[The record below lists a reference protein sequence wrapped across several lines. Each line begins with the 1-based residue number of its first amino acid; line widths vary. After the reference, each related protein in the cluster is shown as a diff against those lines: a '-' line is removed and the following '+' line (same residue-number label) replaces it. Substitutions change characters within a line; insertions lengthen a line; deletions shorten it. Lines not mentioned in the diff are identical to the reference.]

1 MELEA
6 DWLVNRVH
14 HLVVLVVDVSAMLY
28 NHELL
33 WPIDSVQVMINI
45 VSRSMLVEVVQ
56 LKDDRYVDLV
66 IEIQVVS
73 IYKMVQ
79 VEIIIN
85 LNLVAIVIKTAW

>member
-1 MELEA
+1 
-6 DWLVNRVH
+6 
-14 HLVVLVVDVSAMLY
+14 
-28 NHELL
+28 
-33 WPIDSVQVMINI
+33 
-45 VSRSMLVEVVQ
+45 MLVEVVQ